1 MSKLGRPSKKD
12 QYKDQIHHLYYDER
26 WSLSRIS
33 RELGPAVGTLSR
45 WMTSW
50 GWDLQVRTGN
60 PNGGRTPEQQEEI
73 NKKVSA
79 AKMGVKL
86 GARVP
91 REIRTC
97 KIDECD
103 NTFEVKKT
111 SPKQYCSTKCSAVK
125 NIGNRKNNIR
135 DEYDRDPKRCPCG
148 EAIPYEKRH
157 SRQYCSGDH
166 RIQYGKPSAVK
177 NPEKWGIYTCQ
188 NEKCGKTFEQRK
200 RSGGYHK
207 YCSNTCAQRHTKVKK
222 HFVVD
227 ELTVLDS
234 PYESLFWGMCS
245 VYKIHVERYDRH
257 NGVEWNGEG
266 TWYAP
271 DFKVTRHS
279 RDIAIELKGFEEYD
293 DEIKWTV
300 FREHVMPLV
309 ILSRADFMKI
319 MDQGKVKD
327 WLLDKL
333 DNA

>member
-12 QYKDQIHHLYYDER
+12 QYKDQIHHLYYDEQ

-60 PNGGRTPEQQEEI
+60 PNEGRTPEQQEEI

-86 GARVP
+86 GVRVP
-91 REIRTC
+91 RETRTC

-103 NTFEVKKT
+103 NTFEVKET

-188 NEKCGKTFEQRK
+188 NDKCGKTFEQRK
-200 RSGGYHK
+200 GYGQNK
-207 YCSNTCAQRHTKVKK
+207 YCSRPCADKHTKKK
-222 HFVVD
+222 QHIVVED
-227 ELTVLDS
+227 AHVLDS
-234 PYESLFWGMCS
+234 KTEALFWGLCGMF
-245 VYKIHVERYDRH
+245 KISVERYDRH
-257 NGVEWNGEG
+257 NGVTWGEG
-266 TWYAP
+266 KYYAP
-271 DFKVTRHS
+271 DFKVVYKGRE
-279 RDIAIELKGFEEYD
+279 IAV
-293 DEIKWTV
+293 EIKGYSDGEDSTRWGV
-300 FREHVMPLV
+300 FRSEVGPLV
-309 ILSRADFMKI
+309 VLVFADIEKALRDDFRA
-319 MDQGKVKD
+319 
-327 WLLDKL
+327 WLFDKL